1 MRSNNLISVVSL
13 VALVTLFVS
22 GCVTKTIPVKSKEA
36 SEANAQLGI
45 KYLRRGELD
54 QAKIKLEKA
63 LEQDETNAR
72 AHSFYG
78 QLQYRVEQNDA
89 ARLHHKKAIAL
100 EPDEAEHRNSYGVF
114 LCKVEEYDA
123 ALAEFEAAANN
134 PYYKTPEFALDNAGI
149 CMLESNQYD
158 QASGYLRKAL
168 RVNTKFP
175 NAYLHMAELLRKQG
189 RLSVADAY
197 YQRFLAYGRD
207 SAESLLLGLQI
218 NRDLGKQPIAEQYA
232 SRLLNEFPE
241 SVRYFADNSRVVAA
255 PGTNSS

>member
-1 MRSNNLISVVSL
+1 MRTNSLISVVALLALLTL
-13 VALVTLFVS
+13 VAS

-36 SEANAQLGI
+36 AEANAQLGI

-72 AHSFYG
+72 AHSFYA
-78 QLQYRVEQNDA
+78 QLQYRVEQDES
-89 ARLHHKKAIAL
+89 ARIHFNKAIAL
-100 EPDEAEHRNSYGVF
+100 EPDEAQHRNSYGVF
-114 LCKVEEYDA
+114 LCQIKEYDA
-123 ALAEFEAAANN
+123 AIAEFETAANN
-134 PYYKTPEFALDNAGI
+134 PYYKTPEFALDNAGL
-149 CMLESNQYD
+149 CMLESKQYE
-158 QASGYLRKAL
+158 QASTYLRKAL
-168 RVNTKFP
+168 RVNTKFS

-218 NRDLGKQPIAEQYA
+218 NRDLGKQPQAEQYA

-241 SVRYFADNSRVVAA
+241 SNEAGEYLAQ
-255 PGTNSS
+255 PIQ

>member
-1 MRSNNLISVVSL
+1 MRSNNLISVFTLLALAAL
-13 VALVTLFVS
+13 VAS

-36 SEANAQLGI
+36 AEANAQLGI
-45 KYLRRGELD
+45 KYLRRGELE

-78 QLQYRVEQNDA
+78 QLQYRVDQNES
-89 ARLHHKKAIAL
+89 ARTHHQKAIAL

-114 LCKVEEYDA
+114 LCQIDEIDA
-123 ALAEFEAAANN
+123 AIVEFETAANN
-134 PYYKTPEFALDNAGI
+134 PYYKTPEFALDNAGL
-149 CMLESNQYD
+149 CMLESNQYE

-168 RVNTKFP
+168 RVNTKFS

-207 SAESLLLGLQI
+207 SAESLFLGLQI
-218 NRDLGKQPIAEQYA
+218 NRDLGKKPQAEQYA

-241 SVRYFADNSRVVAA
+241 SNEAGEYLASPVQ
-255 PGTNSS
+255 